1 MKKKLFAAL
10 LLIFITLPFYSAPND
25 LQINQDDMYVVQSKS
40 SENLSGFHL
49 YIRKKPGIESIML
62 VESSKDPK
70 GKTDSYAFRATEYN
84 SINGDEIR
92 YLDGKVLKSKYADFS
107 LIDSTP
113 EANEKFGQAFH
124 IFIPH
129 TIVYGY
135 PWSRNGSVN
144 VADGFYV
151 NIRAFSKKYCD
162 YTGSYKDNSYNF
174 TLKKSEKKTKT
185 PKATTTPK
193 AAETPNKPVANQIL
207 PSIQEPKIEEKIV
220 EKPVKE
226 ELIEEPLELPEIDIP
241 EIVKNVLPSI
251 PEELIEEPLDEE
263 PEQEII
269 EQEPEAEEPDFM
281 DSLPPYSEEAFA
293 EQEPDF
299 SYDEEYSYDDYSY
312 DDFESDDFSDFQ
324 FDDDEDNSDI
334 FEFDDDEDTDD
345 FETDE
350 FDSYYSY
357 SDFTEPEELEEPAE
371 PEFDDFEQE
380 DTFEDFIEETP
391 EDTFEDTVEEPE
403 ESDDLFEEDSF
414 EQDLFQE
421 ETEPELEFDE
431 FLAEPDY
438 EQEESE
444 EATDEEI
451 QEELPP
457 EEPEQETEPADT
469 FDPFEDDFFQN
480 EAEEITAEESEPEE
494 TVEEPAYEEPE
505 QEPIAEEPETEEE
518 ITEEETS
525 EEIEEPAEE
534 SEEEL
539 TEETQEEPEP
549 EEPVQATTEQ
559 PKQVSETKKDGDSYI
574 THNLEMLT
582 VEGKGNKKKLPDLYI
597 STTEV
602 TQKSYKDVMGSN
614 PSKITGN
621 SRPVE
626 NVSLYEALVYCNK
639 LSMLDG
645 LTPCY
650 SMKNETDPEKW
661 GAIPTK
667 SDSNWNKIKCDTK
680 ADGYRLLTV
689 EEWTYAAFGG
699 KNKEKGKYAG
709 SKKPDAVAWYKGNSN
724 EGTHD
729 VAKKAKNACGLY
741 DMSGNVSEWCMGKS
755 GSTIQKGIALG
766 GNYLS
771 KAKDCETKNQA
782 SFYSH
787 KKYPTVGF
795 RICRRK

>member
-10 LLIFITLPFYSAPND
+10 ILLFITLPFYSAPND

-113 EANEKFGQAFH
+113 EANEEFGQAFH

-185 PKATTTPK
+185 PAAAPKTVETPK
-193 AAETPNKPVANQIL
+193 KPAAEKLLPEVQKPKA
-207 PSIQEPKIEEKIV
+207 EEKII
-220 EKPVKE
+220 EEPVKE
-226 ELIEEPLELPEIDIP
+226 ELVEDIPELPEIDIP
-241 EIVKNVLPSI
+241 ANAKNVAPSI
-251 PEELIEEPLDEE
+251 PEEFIEEIVEE
-263 PEQEII
+263 AP
-269 EQEPEAEEPDFM
+269 AEEPDFM
-281 DSLPPYSEEAFA
+281 DLLPPYSEEAFA
-293 EQEPDF
+293 EEESDF
-299 SYDEEYSYDDYSY
+299 SYDEDYSY
-312 DDFESDDFSDFQ
+312 EDYSDDDFASDDFDSDDFSDFQ
-324 FDDDEDNSDI
+324 FDDDEDDSDI
-334 FEFDDDEDTDD
+334 FESDDADFDTED
-345 FETDE
+345 FEADP

-357 SDFTEPEELEEPAE
+357 SDFTEPEEADE
-371 PEFDDFEQE
+371 PEFDSFEDE
-380 DTFEDFIEETP
+380 DTSEDYLDEAEEPADSLEEDSFQEEFEPETEPEFDEFFSEYDAEEAID
-391 EDTFEDTVEEPE
+391 EKSEPE
-403 ESDDLFEEDSF
+403 EEIPAEVADEFLEPEEEADPFEEDSF
-414 EQDLFQE
+414 LD
-421 ETEPELEFDE
+421 ETEDE
-431 FLAEPDY
+431 INEP
-438 EQEESE
+438 EQEESLE
-444 EATDEEI
+444 ETAEETPI
-451 QEELPP
+451 EEPEPETAP
-457 EEPEQETEPADT
+457 EEPE
-469 FDPFEDDFFQN
+469 
-480 EAEEITAEESEPEE
+480 AEETIEEESETIPAPEE
-494 TVEEPAYEEPE
+494 PLEEETPVEEVEEPAED
-505 QEPIAEEPETEEE
+505 T
-518 ITEEETS
+518 
-525 EEIEEPAEE
+525 
-534 SEEEL
+534 EEEL

-559 PKQVSETKKDGDSYI
+559 PKQVSETKKDGDSYV

-626 NVSLYEALVYCNK
+626 NVSLYEAMVYCNK

-661 GAIPTK
+661 GEIPVK
-667 SDSNWNKIKCDTK
+667 SDSKWNKIKCDTK

-709 SKKPDAVAWYKGNSN
+709 SKKLDSVAWHKGNSN

-755 GSTIQKGIALG
+755 GSIVQKGIALG

-771 KAKDCETKNQA
+771 KAKDCETKTQT
-782 SFYSH
+782 SYYSH

-795 RICRRK
+795 RICRKK